1 MSQKKNFLHNVLN
14 SPAVYKIVQKLM
26 LGTKFRK
33 SIIKKNIKKNNI
45 NVLDIGCGP
54 AEIINCLPNCNYYGY
69 DTDKRSI
76 DYAKNKYSEKNYHFY
91 CRKFSK
97 AELKK
102 LPKFD
107 FVILF
112 GIMHH
117 LSDSEVNSIINIF
130 KKKMKKKSILLTE
143 DPILVKNQ
151 NFFAKF
157 LIINDRGNNVR
168 EKKQY
173 LNILK
178 RHFSNLKVKISH
190 QTFPPYTWFTT
201 ICVK

>member
-1 MSQKKNFLHNVLN
+1 MSQKKNFLHNLLN

-33 SIIKKNIKKNNI
+33 SIIQKNIKKNNI

-130 KKKMKKKSILLTE
+130 KKK
-143 DPILVKNQ
+143 
-151 NFFAKF
+151 
-157 LIINDRGNNVR
+157 
-168 EKKQY
+168 
-173 LNILK
+173 
-178 RHFSNLKVKISH
+178 
-190 QTFPPYTWFTT
+190 
-201 ICVK
+201 